1 VDQVIWIEI
10 LNRSRD
16 VASRLR
22 FAGPEVRVGRGY
34 DNDVVIDDPYVA
46 PRHLRIFRDEEGRLV
61 AEDLGSVNGLY
72 LDRESRRR
80 ERIVIDADHPF
91 RIGHTVL
98 RVRDPGYAVKV
109 ERVAAP
115 RMHVQGLLPTV
126 GLGAAVLGIAL
137 LALWL
142 SETGEP
148 RASRYVVPLLVWAF
162 LVTIWV
168 GIWSILTRVFS
179 GKAQFRR
186 NLVIALSGLLALA
199 LYSEIAHF
207 VSFALTWRFAST
219 YAYVAAACVLAL
231 ICFFHLREIGP
242 TRLRLKGGVIAALL
256 VLAIGLQTLWQS
268 EAFRDFGQQSFIIRL
283 MPPALRLAPIR
294 NENDFFAEI
303 AHLKIRVDA
312 DRLKALRDDAQ
323 R

>member
-1 VDQVIWIEI
+1 MDQVIWVEI
-10 LNRSRD
+10 LNRGRD
-16 VASRLR
+16 VAARLR
-22 FAGPEVRVGRGY
+22 LAGPEVHVGRGY

-46 PRHLRIFRDEEGRLV
+46 PRHLRIFRDEDGRLV
-61 AEDLGSVNGLY
+61 AEDLESVNGLY
-72 LDRESRRR
+72 LDRDSRRR
-80 ERIVIDADHPF
+80 ERILVDADHPF
-91 RIGHTVL
+91 RIGNTVL
-98 RVRDPGYAVKV
+98 RVREPGYAVKV

-115 RMHVQGLLPTV
+115 RMHVVRLLPTV
-126 GLGAAVLGIAL
+126 GLVAAVLGIAL
-137 LALWL
+137 VALWL

-148 RASRYVVPLLVWAF
+148 RVSRYLVPLLMWGL
-162 LVTIWV
+162 LVAVWV

-199 LYSEIAHF
+199 LYSELAHF
-207 VSFALTWRFAST
+207 MSFALTWRFAST
-219 YAYVAAACVLAL
+219 YAYVATFSVLAL

-256 VLAIGLQTLWQS
+256 VLAIGVQTLWQS
-268 EAFRDFGQQSFIIRL
+268 EAFRDFGQQSFMIRL
-283 MPPALRLAPIR
+283 MPPALRLAPVR
-294 NENDFFAEI
+294 DENDFFAEI

-312 DRLKALRDDAQ
+312 DRLKALHDDAQ